1 MAPVLFSLLVLLC
14 YWLIEYGVH
23 YIKLGKIP
31 ARILVTGTRGKSSI
45 TRLIAAGLNAGG
57 TKALAKT
64 TGSATQIIL
73 PDNSVQNLN
82 RNGAASI
89 LEQCRV
95 VSIAEKLKTRAL
107 VIESM
112 ALRPFLQWI
121 ESFRILKPHILV
133 ISNVGP
139 DHLDMSGRDL
149 EEIAV
154 SFSQTIPVGG
164 TLFTGEKKYFPI
176 LEKQALSQKCGIH
189 LVQQEGTDPEIDYQ
203 KLPYIEHP
211 QNLELAL
218 LVCEHLGVDRQTAFA
233 GMKKVKPD
241 IGVLREIKTTIN
253 TFPVTFINAFAAND
267 PLSILKI
274 YYQFLK
280 RIENKRF
287 FLIINLRN
295 DRPHRSLQ
303 IAELLVANIRA
314 DLYIFC
320 GGDIK
325 SLIIRKIQKH
335 VKKESVLEF
344 NKTDKTIQYLE
355 KKINRETVIMGIGN
369 IAGAGVQLTNYF
381 MKNEVTDDENF
392 N

>member
-1 MAPVLFSLLVLLC
+1 MAPVLFSLLLLLC
-14 YWLIEYGVH
+14 FWLIEYGVH
-23 YIKLGKIP
+23 YIKLRKIP
-31 ARILVTGTRGKSSI
+31 TRILVTGTRGKSSI

-57 TKALAKT
+57 IKTLAKT
-64 TGSATQIIL
+64 TGSATQIIM

-82 RNGAASI
+82 RNGSASI

-95 VSIAEKLKTRAL
+95 VSIAEKLKTQAL

-121 ESFRILKPHILV
+121 ESFRIIKPHILV

-139 DHLDMSGRDL
+139 DHLDISGRDL
-149 EEIAV
+149 EEIAL
-154 SFSQTIPVGG
+154 SFSQTIPEGG
-164 TLFTGEKKYFPI
+164 KLFTGEKEYYSI
-176 LEKQALSQKCGIH
+176 LEKQAAAKKCDIH
-189 LVQQEGTDPEIDYQ
+189 LLQQEETDPKIDYQ

-211 QNLELAL
+211 QNIELAL
-218 LVCEHLGVDRQTAFA
+218 TVCEHVGVDKQTAFA
-233 GMKKVKPD
+233 GMKKVTPD

-267 PLSILKI
+267 PLSIRNI
-274 YYQFLK
+274 YFQFQK
-280 RIENKRF
+280 SIGNKRF
-287 FLIINLRN
+287 LLVINLRN

-303 IAELLVANIRA
+303 IAGLLVSTIRA

-325 SLIIRKIQKH
+325 YIIIRKIQKH

-344 NKTDKTIQYLE
+344 NKTDKIIQYLE
-355 KKINRETVIMGIGN
+355 KKIDRETVIMGIGN
-369 IAGAGVQLTNYF
+369 IAGAGIQLTNYF
-381 MKNEVTDDENF
+381 IKNEITNKEPG
-392 N
+392 